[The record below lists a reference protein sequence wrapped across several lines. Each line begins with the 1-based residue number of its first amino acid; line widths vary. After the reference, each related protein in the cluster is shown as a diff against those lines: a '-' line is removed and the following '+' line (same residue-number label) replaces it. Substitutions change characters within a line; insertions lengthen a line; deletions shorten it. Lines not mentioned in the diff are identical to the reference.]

1 MFFLFIN
8 RNEQPYCDIAI
19 LRYCDIA
26 ITSYTIHLTFH
37 PSLPPSKIF
46 AIPFAISQ
54 RYRNHLGQ
62 VHRPERVNQCTCP
75 HGPKLNIAPCAL
87 AYSSNILNCRKDICT
102 IMLHTPS
109 SGSVLKCFLI

>member
-1 MFFLFIN
+1 MFILFIK
-8 RNEQPYCDIAI
+8 RNEQPNCDFAI
-19 LRYCDIA
+19 LRFCDFA

-46 AIPFAISQ
+46 PHSLCHFANISESSGTGTST
-54 RYRNHLGQ
+54 RKSEPMYL
-62 VHRPERVNQCTCP
+62 P

-87 AYSSNILNCRKDICT
+87 AYSSNILNCRNDICT
-102 IMLHTPS
+102 IMLHTPP